1 MKLRPFYPASKAATD
16 LVTEVVAGQP
26 YVSIKVDRNKIAR
39 YGMNVSD
46 VLNVIEIAMGGK
58 PASQIYQES
67 KVFDLVL
74 RLPRRTRNSA
84 QSLSAK
90 F

>member
-1 MKLRPFYPASKAATD
+1 M
-16 LVTEVVAGQP
+16 TEVVAGQP

-58 PASQIYQES
+58 PASEIYQES

-74 RLPRRTRNSA
+74 RLPSQIT
-84 QSLSAK
+84 K
-90 F
+90 FGTVFIGDYDRFKAGLQYSPEPVG